1 MAHVHACG
9 LWMFV
14 SPRARVRVRADS
26 AMMKDIGANYP
37 SDNHWGNLKKKDTAS
52 GKEIN
57 YSLHVRAPGI
67 EMTNV
72 EDAVTNMCAT
82 MCSVIYESNADDVED
97 GRSLF
102 YQTIQTQADNE
113 KLQLLP
119 EPDRIF
125 DDHGE
130 LKFALAPM
138 ATAIIKSEKEVVTMI
153 IAWRGSVRGAL

>member
-1 MAHVHACG
+1 
-9 LWMFV
+9 
-14 SPRARVRVRADS
+14 
-26 AMMKDIGANYP
+26 MMKDIGANYP
-37 SDNHWGNLKKKDTAS
+37 SENHWGNLKKKDPAT

-97 GRSLF
+97 GQNLF

-138 ATAIIKSEKEVVTMI
+138 ATAIIKSEKEVTMI
-153 IAWRGSVRGAL
+153 IAWRGSVRGRPSNQWSHTHTHRL